1 MEISGRCRDQLRAIS
16 CLLRDRPSPPLA
28 PASSRR
34 SRHRIS
40 SVEAVSAVRVE
51 SQPWHARSRAAPRS
65 DSQRTGTLRKATS
78 QRQARRIRIS
88 ALKRE
93 NGTFGR
99 KSMSLAW
106 LHSQHKILRAL
117 DTPGQGEGISAPGG
131 FGCEKI
137 SIRAQ
142 KVTIKKSPIGN
153 TRARCPYT
161 PATHPPVRELP
172 QSRQVPRGSGSGYS
186 SGHGRS

>member
-1 MEISGRCRDQLRAIS
+1 MHNVGSAVGARHDLEISGRCRDQLRAIS

-28 PASSRR
+28 PASPRR
-34 SRHRIS
+34 SRLRIS
-40 SVEAVSAVRVE
+40 SVEAVSAVRAE

-78 QRQARRIRIS
+78 QRQARRIRIW

-106 LHSQHKILRAL
+106 LHSVDSYPTGLGPIAHALLRNRKVSPEIYYL
-117 DTPGQGEGISAPGG
+117 GPGSPTAIGQSQAPHLFNEAKTSA
-131 FGCEKI
+131 
-137 SIRAQ
+137 
-142 KVTIKKSPIGN
+142 
-153 TRARCPYT
+153 
-161 PATHPPVRELP
+161 
-172 QSRQVPRGSGSGYS
+172 QSST
-186 SGHGRS
+186 